1 MVRIDSVAQMLTL
14 CVSTVKRYYFHFV
27 TDGLGAFCLALGA
40 HQKYR
45 YFLAVVVELL
55 GLHPVVDAFLV
66 QLRADAVQK

>member
-1 MVRIDSVAQMLTL
+1 MLTL
-14 CVSTVKRYYFHFV
+14 CVSTVKRYYSHFV

-55 GLHPVVDAFLV
+55 GL
-66 QLRADAVQK
+66 LR